1 MTIIRICV
9 LGNEF
14 NNDVY
19 HWELALKKYKE
30 NYNDIEWDIIN
41 LCAYDWL
48 EKMKED
54 NYDLFL
60 AKPPG
65 VTQRFKQL
73 YDERLYILCNE
84 LGAKVF
90 PTLKE
95 VLIYENKRFL
105 SFWLEANK
113 IPHPDTW
120 VFYNKEEALNFVNQN
135 KNYPIVGKIN
145 IGASGKGIQFLN
157 NYKEVLHY
165 IQRSFSKVGLK
176 SRWYP
181 DFKKGNLIR
190 RMKNFTKN
198 KSYRTERFNTYKAIY
213 DESQRGFVI
222 FQEYIPHEYEWRVV
236 RIGDSFFAHKK
247 LKRGNK
253 ASGTLKKEYGTPP
266 LDLLDFVKEITDKHQ
281 LYSQSIDIF
290 ESERGYLINEMQC
303 IFGQSDPYQMLI
315 NGIPGRYVM
324 IEGEWQF
331 EEGDFNTNES
341 YDLRLETGLK
351 LYREGKL

>member
-1 MTIIRICV
+1 MESKIKICI
-9 LGNEF
+9 LGNETL
-14 NNDVY
+14 NDTY
-19 HWELALKKYKE
+19 QWENVISKYSNEIK
-30 NYNDIEWDIIN
+30 WQVIN

-48 EKMKED
+48 EKIKYG

-60 AKPPG
+60 TKPPG

-73 YDERLYILCNE
+73 YDERLYVLCNE

-90 PTLKE
+90 PTLQE

-105 SFWLEANK
+105 SFWLSANN
-113 IPHPDTW
+113 IPHPFTW
-120 VFYNKEEALNFVNQN
+120 VFYNKEEALNFINN
-135 KNYPIVGKIN
+135 YNNYPIIGKIN

-157 NYKEVLHY
+157 SKKEALNY

-181 DFKKGNLIR
+181 DLKKGYLTTRIKR
-190 RMKNFTKN
+190 FIKN
-198 KSYRTERFNTYKAIY
+198 KSYRNQRVSIYKAIY
-213 DESQRGFVI
+213 NDSQRGFVI
-222 FQEYIPHEYEWRVV
+222 LQEYIPHNYEWRVV

-247 LKRGNK
+247 LKKGEK
-253 ASGTLKKEYGTPP
+253 ASGSLIKEYGKPP
-266 LDLLDFVKEITDKHQ
+266 FDLLDFVKEITDKHQ
-281 LYSQSIDIF
+281 LYSQSVDIF
-290 ESERGYLINEMQC
+290 ESDRGYLINEMQC

-315 NGIPGRYVM
+315 NGKPGRYVM

-331 EEGDFNTNES
+331 EEGDFNSNES
-341 YDLRLETGLK
+341 YDLRLETALK

>member
-1 MTIIRICV
+1 MESKIKICI
-9 LGNEF
+9 LGNETI
-14 NNDVY
+14 NDTSQ
-19 HWELALKKYKE
+19 WENVISKNSNVIK
-30 NYNDIEWDIIN
+30 WQVIN

-48 EKMKED
+48 EKIKYG

-90 PTLKE
+90 PTLQE
-95 VLIYENKRFL
+95 VLIYENRRFL
-105 SFWLEANK
+105 SFWLAANN
-113 IPHPDTW
+113 IPHPVTW
-120 VFYNKEEALNFVNQN
+120 VFYNKEEALNFINN
-135 KNYPIVGKIN
+135 HKNYPIIGKIN
-145 IGASGKGIQFLN
+145 IGASGKGVQFLN
-157 NYKEVLHY
+157 SKKEALNY

-181 DFKKGNLIR
+181 DFKKGNLIK

-198 KSYRTERFNTYKAIY
+198 KSYRNQRVSIYKAIY
-213 DESQRGFVI
+213 NESQRGFVI
-222 FQEYIPHEYEWRVV
+222 LQEYIPHNYEWRVV

-247 LKRGNK
+247 LKKGEK
-253 ASGTLKKEYGTPP
+253 ASGSLIKEYGKPP
-266 LDLLDFVKEITDKHQ
+266 FDLLDFVKEITDKHQ
-281 LYSQSIDIF
+281 LYSQSVDIF
-290 ESERGYLINEMQC
+290 ESDRGYLINEMQC

-315 NGIPGRYVM
+315 NGKPGRYVM

-331 EEGDFNTNES
+331 EEGDFNSNES
-341 YDLRLETGLK
+341 YDLRLETALK